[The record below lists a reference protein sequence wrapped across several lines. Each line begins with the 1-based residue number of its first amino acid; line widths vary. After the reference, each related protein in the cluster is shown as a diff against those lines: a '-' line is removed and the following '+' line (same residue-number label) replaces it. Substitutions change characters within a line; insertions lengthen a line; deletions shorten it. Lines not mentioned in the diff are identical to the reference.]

1 MRSLIR
7 WLRMQSS
14 FISRGRRRRVSAAA
28 VVAAAI
34 GFGVFMITNALAV
47 HDLKFQLDGDP
58 STACG
63 TVPDCT
69 AQAYDWDSLF
79 NADGT
84 NTSVVNAVTGPFT
97 NASFVRDFAVK
108 TGRKTCSLTD
118 TASKVFCT
126 EDNTTYATG
135 SKDTLNINPGWQC
148 KHDNNVNSKI
158 DIMNAYAAAYTDP
171 TSGHKLL
178 YFGLDKNKDNGNNN
192 VGFWFLQGN
201 ANCEV
206 GTEAEGEKIWSGSH
220 QDGDVLV
227 VSEFTSGGGVSGI
240 AAYRWSG
247 GASGCIDSND
257 NPDAKAG
264 GCNGEPIGNG
274 GDCKKATADDAI
286 CATTNSGTLA
296 FNGNIE
302 TKWLTSDA
310 TLGVGH
316 TVVPPDFFEGGVDLT
331 KVFEKAGGS
340 VPQCF
345 NTFIGDTRSSQSLT
359 ATLFDFTRGVL
370 GECKTTL
377 ATKAG
382 DTENGGSASPGSIGT
397 GKVSSGTDTANLK
410 VIGTKT
416 WGGTLSWYLCGPVS
430 TDGCD
435 RTKGVQVTSRTV
447 SNSSPAT
454 DFVSGTAQLTSIGR
468 YCWTAHFEPNAESAA
483 AGVKAADDN
492 GEGECFTV
500 APVTPTLETK
510 ASCSASPCVLGS
522 ALKDTATLKGTA
534 SQPGTNGGNSNYPS
548 INATNGASADHSIS
562 WVLYSPKSG
571 GCSDAKSTSPSS
583 VAVEGDGTYGPTS
596 YTTKVTDGI
605 GTYTFVASYPGD
617 GAGSNTNAATSTSC
631 PDTTKTET
639 VTVTGKATISSA
651 QRWLPNDRVVV
662 TGDANLNGKLTVTL
676 YSGGKCE
683 GTAVS
688 GQKYETTFT
697 EATSPQVFNTS
708 NSTFFVGTKPDGTA
722 GGAAGEY
729 SWKVEYKDSNLEN
742 PESHCEKSTVSITD

>member
-1 MRSLIR
+1 MESITS
-7 WLRMQSS
+7 WLRAQL
-14 FISRGRRRRVSAAA
+14 RPGRRRRTSAVA
-28 VVAAAI
+28 VVAAAVA
-34 GFGVFMITNALAV
+34 FGAFMITNALAV
-47 HDLKFQLDGDP
+47 HDLKFQLDGDT

-63 TVPDCT
+63 TVPNCES
-69 AQAYDWDSLF
+69 QKYDWDSLF
-79 NADGT
+79 NADGST
-84 NTSVVNAVTGPFT
+84 TSLVNASTGPFT
-97 NASFVRDFAVK
+97 NASFARDFETK

-118 TASKVFCT
+118 TTSKVFCT
-126 EDNTTYATG
+126 EDNSTYATG

-171 TSGHKLL
+171 SSGDKIM

-206 GTEAEGEKIWSGSH
+206 GTEAEGEKIWSGNH

-227 VSEFTSGGGVSGI
+227 VSEFTSGGGVSAI
-240 AAYRWSG
+240 NAYRWAG
-247 GASGCIDSND
+247 GANGCIDSKD
-257 NPDAKAG
+257 NPDPKT
-264 GCNGEPIGNG
+264 GCNGLAIESG
-274 GDCKKATADDAI
+274 GDCKEAGTKDAI
-286 CATTNSGTLA
+286 CATSNSGEHA
-296 FNGNIE
+296 FNKNIE

-310 TLGVGH
+310 TLGVGK
-316 TVVPPDFFEGGVDLT
+316 TVVPPDFFEGGIDLT
-331 KVFEKAGGS
+331 KVFEKAGGT

-382 DTENGGSASPGSIGT
+382 NTENGGSASPSSIGT
-397 GKVSSGTDTANLK
+397 GKVSSGSDTAELK
-410 VIGTKT
+410 VVGTKT

-447 SNSSPAT
+447 SNSSAAT
-454 DFVSGTAQLTSIGR
+454 DFVSGTAQLTSVGR
-468 YCWTAHFEPNAESAA
+468 YCWTAHFEPNAESLA

-500 APVTPTLETK
+500 SPVTPTLETK

-522 ALKDTATLKGTA
+522 TLKDTATLKGTA
-534 SQPGTNGGNSNYPS
+534 SQPGTNGANTNYPS
-548 INATNGASADHSIS
+548 INATNGAAADHNIG
-562 WVLYSPKSG
+562 WVLYGPASG
-571 GCSDAKSTSPSS
+571 GCSVSKATSPAS

-596 YTTKVTDGI
+596 YTTQVSDGI

-617 GAGSNTNAATSTSC
+617 GSGSNTNAATSTSC
-631 PDTTKTET
+631 PDTSGTET

-662 TGDANLNGKLTVTL
+662 KGDANLNGTLKVTL
-676 YSGGKCE
+676 YPGGKCE
-683 GTAVS
+683 GTPVS
-688 GQKYETTFT
+688 ALSPFETTFK
-697 EATSPQVFNTS
+697 EATSPQVFNTT
-708 NSTFFVGTKPDGTA
+708 NSTFFVGTKSDGTS
-722 GGAAGEY
+722 GGAGGEY

-742 PESHCEKSTVSITD
+742 PEAHCEKSSVSITD